1 MNLVLSPPP
10 LAPNPSMYPP
20 HPRPLVLQSHGSTT
34 SSLWKEAHFH
44 SHNILFT
51 TGSLSLRL
59 VSRLKKSQLT
69 VSMPYRLMPSCAAHH
84 HRSAPALIH
93 RSTSVE
99 RPSDS
104 RTWKKAFTVNLHGLL
119 TLPRPS
125 FGDVDLR

>member
-34 SSLWKEAHFH
+34 SSLWKEAHLH

-69 VSMPYRLMPSCAAHH
+69 VSLPYCLMPSAAHH

-104 RTWKKAFTVNLHGLL
+104 RTWKKAFTVNLPGLP
-119 TLPRPS
+119 TLPSPS
-125 FGDVDLR
+125 SKDVDLR